1 MEITIIAVI
10 ISIAS
15 LIITIVNFALSR
27 KDKAVKDTKEN
38 NYELIKYQ
46 VEEIKDDVKSIL
58 AKLDRYDRDVEEKI
72 DKAIELHIKVYHS
85 NKGE

>member
-1 MEITIIAVI
+1 MELTIAVI
-10 ISIAS
+10 ISIVS

>member
-1 MEITIIAVI
+1 MEITIAVI
-10 ISIAS
+10 ISIVS
-15 LIITIVNFALSR
+15 LVITIVNFALSR

-58 AKLDRYDRDVEEKI
+58 AKLDRSDRDVEEKI